1 MNHINFT
8 DVCESNAM
16 ALAFSNLTEG
26 FADTNQKES
35 GRGRITPICQNHL
48 LNRFS
53 NLGHGRL
60 TVSEGGKEWQ
70 LGKARISSSNELTA
84 SIFVNRPEFYRRILL
99 GGTIGAAESFIDGAW
114 DTDDLT
120 AVIRIVIQNMKKMAR
135 LEKTWARVRNTTHWI
150 QHQLR
155 RNTKAGSRRNI
166 EEHYDLGN
174 DFYALFLDSTMNYS
188 SGIFPHESSSM
199 LEASLTK
206 MDWIGQKLQLK
217 PTDHVL
223 EIGTGWGGLA
233 IHLAKHFGCR
243 VTTTT
248 ISKQQFAYAKDKV
261 AAEGLEDR
269 ITLLLSDYRDL
280 EGTYDKIVSIEM
292 IEAVGHQ
299 YFDQYFGKCSSLLK
313 DDGLMLIQA
322 ITMSQQ
328 NYSQH
333 IKNIDFIR
341 RYVFPGGCL
350 PSDRGDRRV
359 GRSLDRYAN
368 RSSGR
373 HYRTL
378 CADTAE
384 MAAEISRSN
393 EPDSSTLAMTNP
405 LFVCGISISAIVK
418 PHLPNAEFT
427 TSK

>member
-1 MNHINFT
+1 
-8 DVCESNAM
+8 
-16 ALAFSNLTEG
+16 
-26 FADTNQKES
+26 
-35 GRGRITPICQNHL
+35 
-48 LNRFS
+48 
-53 NLGHGRL
+53 
-60 TVSEGGKEWQ
+60 
-70 LGKARISSSNELTA
+70 
-84 SIFVNRPEFYRRILL
+84 
-99 GGTIGAAESFIDGAW
+99 
-114 DTDDLT
+114 
-120 AVIRIVIQNMKKMAR
+120 MKKMAR
-135 LEKTWARVRNTTHWI
+135 LEKTWARVPNTTHWI

-206 MDWIGQKLQLK
+206 MDWIGHKLQLK

-248 ISKQQFAYAKDKV
+248 ISKQQYAYAKQKV

-280 EGTYDKIVSIEM
+280 EGTYDKVVSIEM

-350 PSDRGDRRV
+350 PSIVAIGESV
-359 GRSLDRYAN
+359 GRSTDMRTVHQEDITEHYVRTLQKWLQRFHGQMSQIRRLGYDQSFIRLWHFYLCYCEAAFAERRVHN
-368 RSSGR
+368 VQMIFAKPRSSVDPANDFAQRGR
-373 HYRTL
+373 GSIQRMSQRNL
-378 CADTAE
+378 K
-384 MAAEISRSN
+384 
-393 EPDSSTLAMTNP
+393 SSAPRVFEHQCLETTN
-405 LFVCGISISAIVK
+405 
-418 PHLPNAEFT
+418 
-427 TSK
+427 